1 MIKKSK
7 RYLSLVLTMAMLLP
21 NIVGVTNVSAATIS
35 KEIDVEEKTNN
46 GYEIYPTPHNIKY
59 NESDFIIRKDVNVV
73 YESKVD
79 NYTKDRLEEVAAL
92 KNLNVTESDD
102 IVKGKTNILVGIKD
116 SGEYVDKYAD
126 KYNVEKENLFEETD
140 SYLLSADD
148 EVITILGKDTD
159 SAFYGL
165 TTLYQVVKQLESYT
179 IKNFIIEDYAD
190 VVSRGFIEGYYGN
203 PWSTQ
208 DRVNLMKFGGYYK
221 LNSYF
226 YAPKDDPKHRVKWR
240 ELYTEE
246 ELKWVKELA
255 DAGNKS
261 KCRFVYAIHPFPY
274 EDPLKFTEDRYEKDL
289 ADLKAKLSQVIDNGV
304 RQIAILA
311 DDFVN
316 PGGEN
321 GLRLVNDVTNWLR
334 DEVKV
339 KYPDMK
345 ITFPYVPYDYM
356 GDGSGNE
363 FTYLKQ
369 SPENVQLVMT
379 GGQVWGSVNKDFV
392 ERFTNNV
399 GRGPYMWV
407 NWPCSDNSK
416 NHLIMGGNEVFLKPG
431 VPSDKVEGI
440 ILNPMQQSEPS
451 KVAIFANAEYSW
463 NIWETEQQAKKAWHD
478 SFKYVDHNSAL
489 ENKASTALRELSKH
503 MIAQNTGLDESFEL
517 KQRLSDINTKLKNK
531 TLNESDLDLLNDLEN
546 EFTILKNASQYYK
559 TSAGDKNLQEQIMPF
574 LNCWVDTS
582 DSALSYITS
591 LKASIQGDV
600 SKMISNYTSGQASF
614 TASKKYGYH
623 YVNHTEYAE
632 VGWKHIVP
640 FIKNMEKYLSEKV
653 EQSSNPNKPEEPEIG
668 MKDVEISTEHL
679 SVRGGSLNNIIDGNN
694 ETYVHLAKGPYENPG
709 RDTIPANATLTFTFK
724 NPKKLGII
732 SLKQDGSNDKLV
744 DAAIEYSVDGTNNW
758 TEVGTLKGESDFSLD
773 VSDEGISAKAIRIRN
788 KTERA
793 YWWKLFE
800 VGVTESKGN
809 TPIKYNL
816 IKSESWSQYDSNS
829 YPLSN
834 LNDKNDN
841 TFVWYNPG
849 NQDTV
854 QVNDFIGYDFGKIA
868 TLKSAHIVV
877 GAGDGDKLSNYAIET
892 SINNKDW
899 TLVKGYENYKGVDSG
914 KDILDINLEN
924 TEARY
929 IRIRNLQNRNK
940 WVKFSE
946 FTVKEQIMSEH
957 LYTNVDT
964 DIVSVVTPESAQ
976 LTNGSVILE
985 KGDYIGLKLDNIKE
999 IEKIEVEPS
1008 PSTNIK
1014 LQTSQNALIWTDV
1027 KLDGLFKTKNYEDA
1041 RYIRLINT
1049 GDAPQTIEL
1058 KKFVVTSNEIFEK
1071 GFYDS
1076 NIEINSAYG
1085 QNDMRKIGNSNEIFD
1100 KNLSTGA
1107 ILAGYPTQDGYV
1119 TFDLGQEIDIN
1130 NISYYVSE
1138 TEINFIRDAVFE
1150 VSNNPKSNDWKE
1162 VLTIGDGVEN
1172 NNCAQLNVKQ
1182 YSATEESNG
1191 EYLHDT
1197 QNPGNMYVSSKDVNA
1212 TGRYLRVRFS
1222 APYRHRFA
1230 TFNEIVINNGKY
1242 YPVENNKNY
1251 DSNVIEEEGKQPSNM
1266 NDGDLTTTYKPSQE
1280 NGYITYRI
1288 SEPEGIK
1295 SIRFIQK
1302 GKSSN
1307 AKVEGLLY
1315 SDGKTESV
1323 RLGTLNQTITEFII
1337 PKGKLPLEIK
1347 ISWESNIPEISEI
1360 FLSSNDTSN
1369 VDKNELNKE
1378 IEKTADENWTSS
1390 SKEAYNEA
1398 LEIAKEI
1405 ATNEYAS
1412 QEMVNMALEAIK
1424 AARSNAKIKADTTKL
1439 EEMVNNV
1446 LDNTN
1451 HTYSISSYAIYES
1464 VLNNIVE
1471 SLKDKENLSKEEA
1484 LKLEK
1489 EMEDA
1494 KNNLVYSI
1502 HKREEAELIIKD
1514 APDYKEENYT
1524 IESYSNMVVA
1534 KEELKNAVE
1543 LDKKAENAKRISPE
1557 EMDEK
1562 IKKYNTSIDNLVDI
1576 SALRESINEFES
1588 YDKEIYTPESYEAY
1602 RLAVELG
1609 KGLLNNG
1616 TEEEV
1621 NAAIENIL
1629 EAKLNL
1635 KIQESSPLEEV
1646 IDDAKKVN
1654 GDDYTEKSYKRLQQ
1668 AIANAEGEVDSSQVE
1683 DLIEDI
1689 NNAKNNLVSV
1699 VALKSKIS
1707 EIELLDETK
1716 YTKSSFK
1723 KLTKLVEQSSSII
1736 KNGTTKK
1743 VNSMVEDM
1751 EKAIRSL
1758 EMKAQCMEKYIESII
1773 LKDKNKY
1780 TANTYA
1786 AYKNAYK
1793 KLTSLP
1799 IDDTSEEE
1807 FNNAKNDFEKAENNL
1822 TLKK

>member
-7 RYLSLVLTMAMLLP
+7 KYLSLILTMAMLLP
-21 NIVGVTNVSAATIS
+21 NMIGTSNALATTIS
-35 KEIDVEEKTNN
+35 NEIEVEEKANEKG

-59 NESDFIIRKDVNVV
+59 NESYFIIRKEVNVV
-73 YESKVD
+73 YESGID
-79 NYTKDRLEEVAAL
+79 SYTKDRLQEVAKL
-92 KNLNVTESDD
+92 KNLNVTESKDV
-102 IVKGKTNILVGIKD
+102 VKGKTNILVGIES
-116 SGEYVDKYAD
+116 SGEYVDKYSN
-126 KYNVEKENLFEETD
+126 KYNDEKENLFKETD
-140 SYLLSADD
+140 AYLLAADD

-165 TTLYQVVKQLESYT
+165 STLYQVVKQLESYT
-179 IKNFIIEDYAD
+179 IKNFIVKDYAD

-240 ELYTEE
+240 ELYTED
-246 ELKWVKELA
+246 ELKWIKELA
-255 DAGNKS
+255 DAGNAS

-274 EDPLKFTEDRYEKDL
+274 EDPLKFTDDRYEKDL
-289 ADLKAKLSQVIDNGV
+289 ADLKAKLSQVIDKGV

-321 GLRLVNDVTNWLR
+321 GLKLVNDITKWLKE
-334 DEVKV
+334 EVKV
-339 KYPDMK
+339 KYSDMK

-363 FTYLKQ
+363 FTHLKKA
-369 SPENVQLVMT
+369 PENVQLVMT
-379 GGQVWGSVNKDFV
+379 GGQVWGSVNKNFV
-392 ERFTNNV
+392 ETFTNNV

-431 VPSDKVEGI
+431 VPADKVEGI

-451 KVAIFANAEYSW
+451 KVAIFTNAEYSW
-463 NIWETEQQAKKAWHD
+463 NIWETEEQAKQAWHD

-503 MIAQNTGLDESFEL
+503 MIAQNTGLDESLEL
-517 KQRLSDINTKLKNK
+517 KQRLSDINIKLKNK
-531 TLNESDLDLLNDLEN
+531 TLKESDLDLLNDLEN
-546 EFTILKNASQYYK
+546 EFTILKNSSQYYK
-559 TSAGDKNLQEQIMPF
+559 TSGGDKNLKEQIMPF
-574 LNCWVDTS
+574 LNCWIDTANS
-582 DSALSYITS
+582 SISYIES
-591 LKASIQGDV
+591 LKASINGDI
-600 SKMISNYTSGQASF
+600 SKMISSYTSGQESF
-614 TASKKYGYH
+614 TASKKYGYN

-653 EQSSNPNKPEEPEIG
+653 EQSSNPNKPEEPESD
-668 MKDVEISTEHL
+668 MKDTEISTNML

-694 ETYVHLAKGPYENPG
+694 ETFAHLAKGPYENPG
-709 RDTIPANATLTFTFK
+709 RDTIPANATLTFKFK
-724 NPKKLGII
+724 DPKKLGTIL
-732 SLKQDGSNDKLV
+732 LKQDGGSDKLV
-744 DAAIEYSVDGTNNW
+744 DAAIEYSIDGTNNW
-758 TEVGTLKGESDFSLD
+758 TEIGTIKGEADFLLD
-773 VSDEGISAKAIRIRN
+773 ISNEAITAKAIRIRN

-809 TPIKYNL
+809 TPIKYDL
-816 IKSESWSQYDSNS
+816 IKSESWSQYDANS

-834 LNDKNDN
+834 LTDKNDN

-849 NQDTV
+849 NRDTV
-854 QVNDFIGYDFGKIA
+854 MENDFIGYDFGKIA
-868 TLKSAHIVV
+868 ILKSAHIVV
-877 GAGDGDKLSNYAIET
+877 GAGDSDKLSNYTIET

-899 TLVKGYENYKGVDSG
+899 TPVKGYENYKGNDSG
-914 KDILDINLEN
+914 KDILDINLDG

-940 WVKFSE
+940 WIKFSE
-946 FTVKEQIMSEH
+946 FTVKEQVISEN
-957 LYTNVDT
+957 LYTNIDT
-964 DIVSVVTPESAQ
+964 DIVSVVTPESAE
-976 LTNGSVILE
+976 LTNGTVTLE
-985 KGDYIGLKLDNIKE
+985 KDDYIGLKLDNIKE
-999 IEKIEVEPS
+999 IEKIEVKPS
-1008 PSTNIK
+1008 PSGNIK
-1014 LQTSQNALIWTDV
+1014 LQTSQNAVIWTDV
-1027 KLDGLFKTKNYEDA
+1027 KLDGLFKTKKYEDA

-1049 GDAPQTIEL
+1049 GDTPKTINIE
-1058 KKFVVTSNEIFEK
+1058 KFVVTSNEVFEK

-1076 NIEINSAYG
+1076 NIEINTAYG
-1085 QNDMRKIGNSNEIFD
+1085 QNDMRKIGNSNQIFD

-1107 ILAGYPTQDGYV
+1107 VLAGYPTKDGYV
-1119 TFDLGQEIDIN
+1119 TFDLGQEMDIN
-1130 NISYYVSE
+1130 NIRYYVSE
-1138 TEINFIRDAVFE
+1138 IEINFIRDAIFE
-1150 VSNNPKSNDWKE
+1150 VSNDPKGNDWKE

-1182 YSATEESNG
+1182 YSATEEANG

-1197 QNPGNMYVSSKDVNA
+1197 QNPGNMYVSSKEVNA
-1212 TGRYLRVRFS
+1212 KGRYLRVRFS
-1222 APYRHRFA
+1222 APYKHRFA

-1266 NDGDLTTTYKPSQE
+1266 SDGDLTTIYKPSQE

-1323 RLGTLNQTITEFII
+1323 KLGTLNQTITEFII

-1347 ISWESNIPEISEI
+1347 ISWESNLPEISEV
-1360 FLSSNDTSN
+1360 FLFSNDTNN

-1378 IEKTADENWTSS
+1378 IEKGVDENWTSS

-1405 ATNEYAS
+1405 STNEYAS
-1412 QEMVNMALEAIK
+1412 QDMVNMAIETIK
-1424 AARSNAKIKADTTKL
+1424 TARRNAKIKADTSKL
-1439 EEMVNNV
+1439 EEMVNNI

-1451 HTYSISSYAIYES
+1451 NTYSISSYLIYENA
-1464 VLNNIVE
+1464 LNNIVE
-1471 SLKDKENLSKEEA
+1471 ALKDKENLSKEES

-1489 EMEDA
+1489 EMADA

-1514 APDYKEENYT
+1514 APKYKEENYT
-1524 IESYSNMVVA
+1524 IESYKNMIAA
-1534 KEELKNAVE
+1534 KKELKDAVE
-1543 LDKKAENAKRISPE
+1543 LDKKAENENRISPE
-1557 EMDEK
+1557 KMDEK
-1562 IKKYNTSIDNLVDI
+1562 IKNYNNSVDKLVDI
-1576 SALRESINEFES
+1576 SSLRESINEFES
-1588 YDKEIYTPESYEAY
+1588 YDKDIYTPESYEAY
-1602 RLAVELG
+1602 RVVVELG
-1609 KGLLNNG
+1609 KKLLNNG

-1621 NAAIENIL
+1621 NAAIESIL
-1629 EAKLNL
+1629 QAKLNL
-1635 KIQESSPLEEV
+1635 KVQESSPLEEV
-1646 IDDAKKVN
+1646 IADAKKVN
-1654 GDDYTEKSYKRLQQ
+1654 GDDYTEKSYKKLQE
-1668 AIANAEGEVDSSQVE
+1668 AIANGEKEVNSSQVE
-1683 DLIEDI
+1683 KLIQDI
-1689 NNAKNNLVSV
+1689 NKAKNNLVSV

-1707 EIELLDETK
+1707 EIKLLDETK
-1716 YTKSSFK
+1716 YTESSFK
-1723 KLTKLVEQSSSII
+1723 KLTKLIEKSSDII
-1736 KNGTTKK
+1736 RNGTTKDVDLMIEK
-1743 VNSMVEDM
+1743 M
-1751 EKAIRSL
+1751 EKGIRSL
-1758 EMKAQCMEKYIESII
+1758 KVRP
-1773 LKDKNKY
+1773 KDK
-1780 TANTYA
+1780 
-1786 AYKNAYK
+1786 
-1793 KLTSLP
+1793 
-1799 IDDTSEEE
+1799 
-1807 FNNAKNDFEKAENNL
+1807 
-1822 TLKK
+1822 